1 MEHLRGDVGGEH
13 LGELV
18 VLEATLQELL
28 LRQAPVVVLVH
39 SEKLEREKL
48 HRYSHFRKRG
58 PLLDKSDSALFFLPF
73 FVCII
78 SSRAQ
83 KAPLLVLT
91 SFTDLRFYILA
102 VILKSEWFSKVSLLI
117 LLVIC
122 S

>member
-1 MEHLRGDVGGEH
+1 
-13 LGELV
+13 
-18 VLEATLQELL
+18 
-28 LRQAPVVVLVH
+28 
-39 SEKLEREKL
+39 
-48 HRYSHFRKRG
+48 
-58 PLLDKSDSALFFLPF
+58 LPF

-91 SFTDLRFYILA
+91 SFIDLRFYILA